1 MLSLFANAIAGL
13 GRLFAVIGTN
23 ACAMLFYDEPECP
36 KSLLK

>member
-13 GRLFAVIGTN
+13 GRLFAAIGST
-23 ACAMLFYDEPECP
+23 ACFSMYFDEPECP